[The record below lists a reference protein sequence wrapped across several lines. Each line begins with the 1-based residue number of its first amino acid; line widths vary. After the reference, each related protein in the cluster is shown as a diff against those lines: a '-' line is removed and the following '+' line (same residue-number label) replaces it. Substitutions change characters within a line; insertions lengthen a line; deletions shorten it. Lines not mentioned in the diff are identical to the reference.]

1 MSFDAFSR
9 HFIRTFPALIG
20 RRILVAL
27 SGGGDSVA
35 LLHWL
40 RDPKLR
46 LDLHAAHVHHGV
58 RGAEADADAAFCR
71 DLCHE
76 LGVGFDLLK
85 LAPPPPGRGSLEAWW
100 RRERYRMLLDLSDRL
115 GADAVATG
123 HNRDDVAE
131 GVLMQLL
138 RGAGPRALAGISES
152 TSEGVIRPLLLWSRT
167 EIRNWLSLQGLSW
180 REDSSNK
187 DVSRLRNR
195 VRHELLPA
203 MEAIEPAVRRRLEH
217 HGGDLARAEAAFDR
231 VLRDLDAWIRPFAPD
246 GGVPVASLGRLPE
259 ALQIRWLHAQSLRA
273 GLGGATRRQGELLV
287 SLLSFGRPNSVTL
300 ARRWILRLAAGTL
313 WLEPPGWA
321 PQYVES
327 VAAGR
332 VVDLPIPGWRVRCFE
347 DRPASASSW
356 VHPGLPSESLTVR
369 PPRPGERFRGT
380 RIMDLL
386 GSFPRHLRR
395 SWPVVCCGDTIVWVP
410 GIEAL
415 ALPEGPVSMEVEH
428 P

>member
-1 MSFDAFSR
+1 M
-9 HFIRTFPALIG
+9 
-20 RRILVAL
+20 
-27 SGGGDSVA
+27 A

-40 RDPKLR
+40 RDPELG

-58 RGAEADADAAFCR
+58 RGAEADADAEFCR
-71 DLCHE
+71 DLCHQ
-76 LGVGFDLLK
+76 LGVAFDLLE
-85 LAPPPPGRGSLEAWW
+85 LAPPPPRRGSLEAWW
-100 RRERYRMLLDLSDRL
+100 RRERYRMLLELADRIE
-115 GADAVATG
+115 ADAVATG

-152 TSEGVIRPLLLWSRT
+152 TSEGVIRPLLPWSRA
-167 EIRNWLSLQGLSW
+167 ELRNWLKSRDLSW
-180 REDSSNK
+180 REDSSNE

-217 HGGDLARAEAAFDR
+217 HAGDLARVEAAFDL

-246 GGVPVASLGRLPE
+246 GGVAFDSLSQLPE
-259 ALQIRWLHAQSLRA
+259 ALQVRWLHAQSLRA
-273 GLGGATRRQGELLV
+273 GLGGATRRQGELLI
-287 SLLSFGRPNSVTL
+287 SLLSCGRPSSVTL
-300 ARRWILRLAAGTL
+300 AGRWVLRLAAGTL
-313 WLEPPGWA
+313 WLEPPAWA
-321 PQYVES
+321 PQYVEP

-332 VVDLPIPGWRVRCFE
+332 VTDLPIPGWRVRCFE
-347 DRPASASSW
+347 GRPASRSFW

-369 PPRPGERFRGT
+369 PPRSGERFRGT

-386 GSFPRHLRR
+386 APFPRHLRR
-395 SWPVVCCGDTIVWVP
+395 SWPLVCCGDTIVWVP
-410 GIEAL
+410 GIEAP